1 MFTMTNTTLTTQNSA
16 SKKCVFGSLAIAV
29 TLLASGVASAQVVK
43 PAPLVSIDS
52 HDKFFA
58 HIKAHCGKAYQGQ
71 VSVNTP
77 VSGGFDDD
85 LIMHVR
91 VCDDDR
97 IEIPFHVGD
106 NHSRTW
112 ILTKTGSGISLKH
125 DHRTEDGNYDE
136 QTMYGGHTVD
146 AGDERAQSFPVDQ
159 YSKELF
165 YRQGIPA
172 SNTNI
177 WQMFIYPEQFTYR
190 LIREGREFRV
200 DFDLTTPIETPP
212 APWGYKD

>member
-1 MFTMTNTTLTTQNSA
+1 MIKTKKHALGILVSVALIGISSA
-16 SKKCVFGSLAIAV
+16 
-29 TLLASGVASAQVVK
+29 ASAQVVQ

-52 HDKFFA
+52 HDKFFNYLA
-58 HIKAHCGKAYQGQ
+58 EHCGQAYEGR

-77 VSGGFDDD
+77 ASGGFDER
-85 LIMHVR
+85 LVMHVR
-91 VCDDDR
+91 VCEEDR
-97 IEIPFHVGD
+97 LEIPFHVGD

-125 DHRTEDGNYDE
+125 DHRMPDGSYDE

-146 AGDERAQSFPVDQ
+146 AGYERAQSFPVDQ
-159 YSKELF
+159 YSIDMFFK
-165 YRQGIPA
+165 QGIPA

-177 WQMFIYPEQFTYR
+177 WQMFIYPEEFTYR

-200 DFDLTTPIETPP
+200 DFDLTSPIDAPS
-212 APWGYKD
+212 APWGYED

>member
-1 MFTMTNTTLTTQNSA
+1 MTTHDSIQRRSVQRVLSA
-16 SKKCVFGSLAIAV
+16 LAC
-29 TLLASGVASAQVVK
+29 TGLAMAAMASAQAQVVK

-52 HDKFFA
+52 HDKFFE
-58 HIKAHCGKAYQGQ
+58 HIKAHCGQAYEGE
-71 VSVNTP
+71 VSVNNP
-77 VSGGFDDD
+77 ASSGFEGR

-91 VCDDDR
+91 VCEDDR

-125 DHRTEDGNYDE
+125 DHRYESGEYDE

-146 AGDERAQSFPVDQ
+146 AGYERAQSFPVDQ
-159 YSKELF
+159 YSIEMF
-165 YRQGIPA
+165 FRQGIPA

-200 DFDLTTPIETPP
+200 DFDLTNPVLTPP
-212 APWGYKD
+212 APWGYQD

>member
-1 MFTMTNTTLTTQNSA
+1 MPTMHNSA
-16 SKKCVFGSLAIAV
+16 TTTRNSIYKGTSWSKALAATI
-29 TLLASGVASAQVVK
+29 LASGVAHAQVVK

-58 HIKAHCGKAYQGQ
+58 HIKEHCGKAYQGQ
-71 VSVNTP
+71 VSVNNP
-77 VSGGFDDD
+77 ASGGFEGD
-85 LIMHVR
+85 LVMHVR
-91 VCDDDR
+91 VCEDDR

-125 DHRTEDGNYDE
+125 DHRYEDGDYDE
-136 QTMYGGHTVD
+136 QTMYGGHTMD
-146 AGDERAQSFPVDQ
+146 AGYERAQSFPVDQ

-200 DFDLTTPIETPP
+200 DFDLTTPIDTPA
-212 APWGYKD
+212 APWGYED

>member
-1 MFTMTNTTLTTQNSA
+1 MPNKNNTSTTKRNLNVQRT
-16 SKKCVFGSLAIAV
+16 GSWSMAIAATMLV
-29 TLLASGVASAQVVK
+29 SGVASAQVVK

-52 HDKFFA
+52 HEKFFA
-58 HIKAHCGKAYQGQ
+58 HIKAHCGNAYQGR

-77 VSGGFDDD
+77 ASGGFEGD

-91 VCDDDR
+91 VCEDDR

-125 DHRTEDGNYDE
+125 DHRYDDGNYDE

-146 AGDERAQSFPVDQ
+146 AGYERAQSFPVDQ
-159 YSKELF
+159 YSKEMF
-165 YRQGIPA
+165 FRQGIPA

-200 DFDLTTPIETPP
+200 DFDLTKAVDTPP
-212 APWGYKD
+212 APWGYQD

>member
-1 MFTMTNTTLTTQNSA
+1 MPNNKPAAFKRTSALTS
-16 SKKCVFGSLAIAV
+16 VLGIA
-29 TLLASGVASAQVVK
+29 LLSSGAAYAQVVK

-58 HIKAHCGKAYQGQ
+58 HIQEHCGQAYRGE
-71 VSVNTP
+71 VSVNNP
-77 VSGGFDDD
+77 ASGGFDAE
-85 LIMHVR
+85 LVMHVR
-91 VCDDDR
+91 VCEDDR

-125 DHRTEDGNYDE
+125 DHRYADGNYDA

-146 AGDERAQSFPVDQ
+146 AGYERAQSFPVDQ
-159 YSKELF
+159 YSIEMF
-165 YRQGIPA
+165 YDQGIPA

-177 WQMFIYPEQFTYR
+177 WQMYIYPEQFTYR

-200 DFDLTTPIETPP
+200 DFDLTNPIDAPP
-212 APWGYKD
+212 APWGYSD

>member
-1 MFTMTNTTLTTQNSA
+1 MIKPVKRSA
-16 SKKCVFGSLAIAV
+16 SSLALLTSAA
-29 TLLASGVASAQVVK
+29 TLLLSSAASADVVK

-52 HDKFFA
+52 HDKFFE
-58 HIKAHCGKAYQGQ
+58 HIAAHCGQAFEGQ
-71 VSVNTP
+71 VAVNNP
-77 VSGGFDDD
+77 ASDGFEGR

-91 VCDDDR
+91 VCEDDR
-97 IEIPFHVGD
+97 LEIPFHVGD

-125 DHRTEDGNYDE
+125 DHRYEDGSYDE

-146 AGDERAQSFPVDQ
+146 AGYERAQSFPVDQ
-159 YSKELF
+159 YSKEMF
-165 YRQGIPA
+165 FRQEIPA

-177 WQMFIYPEQFTYR
+177 WQMFIYPETFTYR

-200 DFDLTTPIETPP
+200 DFDLTNPVDTPQ
-212 APWGYKD
+212 APWGYSD